1 MNRSQRLSRL
11 GRSGLLVALAAAAL
25 VSCGGGSGV
34 APLEQP
40 AARPEAL
47 NASKP
52 GELLVFVKD
61 RIEKR
66 WAAGLSGAGGGLYV
80 TTDVVAVGAT
90 AAPTAAPSFSS
101 TTVQEAGVDEDD
113 LMKTDGTLI
122 YSLVPPRLADQSSR
136 LLVHRRQDDG
146 RALPAGELVVPPA
159 DGLNSPFTF
168 GLQLAGSGGR
178 VAIVG
183 QGWKSGFS
191 PCPPGML
198 CITDS
203 LLPFRP
209 TEVRSQVAL
218 DVVSVANPA
227 APRFDSRIQI
237 DGSLVGTRRIGDTL
251 YVVSQWSPA
260 LALDTLPPKAT
271 PAERSAA
278 LATLTTAELVPG
290 IRIDGGPSQPLVQDT
305 DCWLQPA
312 NASLD
317 LQLTVITR
325 FDLASP
331 TLARSSRCIVG
342 GSEALY
348 MSTNSLVLSTTRY
361 PQALSGGLV
370 VYVPTAST
378 DVHKFALSATG
389 VDYRGSATVPGH
401 LGWNPEQKQDRFSEF
416 NGDLRVLTFT
426 GETGWGFVTIDT
438 VPAAAPPGASPATL
452 TVLRERSSDRTL
464 QVVGQLPN
472 AQRPGWIGHAGEQ
485 VYAVR
490 FAGARGYV
498 VTFRR
503 TDPLYVLDL
512 ANPADPRVVGELKA
526 PGFSDYLY
534 PLANGLLFGVGRD
547 ATAEGRVTGIKIG
560 LFDVADPT
568 APKELATQTFGEVY
582 SSSGLTYSRHG
593 INLFAQG
600 STTRI
605 ALPMFVRDPVP
616 KNSQQGLQLFEVDT
630 DARTLKVKGLLG
642 AVTTEWEDMNDPL
655 WSQRSVQI
663 GPKLHWLSRGQVTT
677 YDW

>member
-1 MNRSQRLSRL
+1 MNRSRFFFRH
-11 GRSGLLVALAAAAL
+11 GRSGLWLLLATAAL
-25 VSCGGGSGV
+25 VSCGGGSSI

-40 AARPEAL
+40 AERPEAL

-52 GELLVFVKD
+52 GELLAFMKD

-66 WAAGLSGAGGGLYV
+66 WAAGLSGSGGLYV
-80 TTDVVAVGAT
+80 TTDVVTVGAT
-90 AAPTAAPSFSS
+90 AATTGAPAFSS
-101 TTVQEAGVDEDD
+101 TTVQEAGVDEED

-122 YSLVPPRLADQSSR
+122 YSLVPPRLAEESAR

-146 RALPAGELVVPPA
+146 RALPTGELTVKPL
-159 DGLNSPFTF
+159 DGLSSPFSM
-168 GLQLAGSGGR
+168 GLQVAGSGGR
-178 VAIVG
+178 VVLVG

-191 PCPPGML
+191 DCPPGAF
-198 CITDS
+198 CISDG

-227 APRFDSRIQI
+227 APRIDSRIQI
-237 DGSLVGTRRIGDTL
+237 DGWLVGTRRIGDAL
-251 YVVSQWSPA
+251 YVVSQWTPA

-278 LATLTTAELVPG
+278 LAALTTPQLMPG
-290 IRIDGGPSQPLVQDT
+290 IRIDGGASLPLVQDT

-312 NASLD
+312 NASLE

-331 TLARSSRCIVG
+331 TLARSSRCIAG
-342 GSEALY
+342 GAEALY

-361 PQALSGGLV
+361 PQVLSGSSV

-378 DVHKFALSATG
+378 DVHKFALSASG
-389 VDYRGSATVPGH
+389 VDYRGSANVPGH
-401 LGWNPEQKQDRFSEF
+401 LGWNSEMKQDRFSEF

-426 GETGWGFVTIDT
+426 GETGWGFVSLDGGT
-438 VPAAAPPGASPATL
+438 VAAPPGASPATL
-452 TVLRERSSDRTL
+452 TVLRERASDRTL

-472 AQRPGWIGHAGEQ
+472 AQRPGWIGHPGEQ

-490 FAGARGYV
+490 FAGERGYV

-526 PGFSDYLY
+526 PGFSDYLF

-547 ATAEGRVTGIKIG
+547 ATPEGRVTGIKVG

-582 SSSGLTYSRHG
+582 SSSGLSYSRHG
-593 INLFAQG
+593 INLFTQG
-600 STTRI
+600 NLTRI
-605 ALPMFVRDPVP
+605 ALPMFVRNAEP
-616 KNSQQGLQLFEVDT
+616 KNSQQGLQRFEVDSA
-630 DARTLKVKGLLG
+630 ARTLKVKGLLG
-642 AVTTEWEDMNDPL
+642 AVTTEWEDMSDPL
-655 WSQRSVQI
+655 WWQRSVQI
-663 GPKLHWLSRGQVTT
+663 GPKLHWLTRGQVTSV
-677 YDW
+677 DW